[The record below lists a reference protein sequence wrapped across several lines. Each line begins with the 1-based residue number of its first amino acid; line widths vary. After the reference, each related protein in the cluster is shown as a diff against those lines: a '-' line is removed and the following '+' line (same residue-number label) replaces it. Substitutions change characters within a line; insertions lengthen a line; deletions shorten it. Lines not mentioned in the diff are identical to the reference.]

1 MLNNFQDKVALI
13 TGGTSGLGRAI
24 SLEFAK
30 SKANVVVS
38 GRREKEGNETVQMVE
53 SLGSKAIFV
62 KCDVTRSEEVKNLLD
77 ATIQNFGKLDFA
89 VNNAGIIGKNKL
101 IYQYEETEFDEV
113 MNINVKGVWNA
124 MKYETLEFLK
134 SKKGSIVNI
143 SSVSGLI
150 GFPYNSLYSAS
161 KHAINGLTKSA
172 ALEFGH
178 KGIRINAVCP
188 GGIKTEMLENI
199 FEGTGKPS
207 ESKENMI
214 KLHSLRRLAEPE
226 EIARAVVWLCG
237 DDSSFIHGAVIPID
251 GGWTAH

>member
-1 MLNNFQDKVALI
+1 MYNFQDKVALI
-13 TGGTSGLGRAI
+13 TGGSSGLGRAI
-24 SLEFAK
+24 CLEFAK
-30 SKANVVVS
+30 SKAAIVIS
-38 GRREKEGNETVQMVE
+38 GRREKEGNETVRLVE
-53 SLGSKAIFV
+53 ELGVKAIFV
-62 KCDVTRSEEVKNLLD
+62 KCDVTKSKDVKQLLEVTVEK
-77 ATIQNFGKLDFA
+77 FGKLDFA

-101 IYQYEETEFDEV
+101 INQYSEEEFDEV
-113 MNINVKGVWNA
+113 MDTNVKGVWNA

-134 SKKGSIVNI
+134 NKQGCIVNI

-150 GFPYNSLYSAS
+150 GFPYHSIYSAS

-199 FEGTGKPS
+199 FEGTGRPS

-226 EIARAVVWLCG
+226 EIAKSVIWLCS
-237 DDSSFIHGAVIPID
+237 DDSSFVHGAVLPID